1 MNTFQFRTRG
11 TCSQLIEVSV
21 DDNDIIQSVSF
32 MGGCQGN
39 LTGIGSLVA
48 GMKVDDV
55 IARLQGIQ
63 CGYKGTSC
71 PDQLARALKAYKEQ
85 KA

>member
-1 MNTFQFRTRG
+1 MSTFQYRTRG
-11 TCSQLIEVSV
+11 TCSQLIEITV
-21 DDNDIIQSVSF
+21 DDNDVLQQVGF
-32 MGGCQGN
+32 VGGCQGN
-39 LTGIGSLVA
+39 LQGISSLVK

-71 PDQLARALKAYKEQ
+71 PDQLARALKAYKENC
-85 KA
+85 

>member
-1 MNTFQFRTRG
+1 MNSFQYHTRG
-11 TCSQLIEVSV
+11 TCSQLIEITV
-21 DDNDIIQSVSF
+21 DDNDTLQHVGFI
-32 MGGCQGN
+32 GGCQGN
-39 LTGIGSLVA
+39 LQGISSLVT

-85 KA
+85 KS

>member
-1 MNTFQFRTRG
+1 MNSFQYRTRG
-11 TCSQLIEVSV
+11 TCSQLIEITI
-21 DDNDIIQSVSF
+21 DDNDVLQQVSF

-39 LTGIGSLVA
+39 LTGISSLVT

-55 IARLQGIQ
+55 ICRLQGIQ

>member
-1 MNTFQFRTRG
+1 MSTFQYRTRG
-11 TCSQLIEVSV
+11 TCSQLIEITV
-21 DDNDIIQSVSF
+21 DDNDVLQQVGF
-32 MGGCQGN
+32 VGGCQGN
-39 LTGIGSLVA
+39 LQGISSLVK

-71 PDQLARALKAYKEQ
+71 PDQLARALKAYKENS
-85 KA
+85 K